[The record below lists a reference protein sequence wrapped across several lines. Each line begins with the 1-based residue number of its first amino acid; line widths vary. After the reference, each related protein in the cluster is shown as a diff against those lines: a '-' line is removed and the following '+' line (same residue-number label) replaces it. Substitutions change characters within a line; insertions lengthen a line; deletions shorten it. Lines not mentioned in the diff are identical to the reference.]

1 MKQSQIAINS
11 VSTGDRQLEDVIPA
25 YAEAGF
31 RNVEF
36 PLRQVKDYLQR
47 AHSTPEIKQLL
58 EKHGMRCIG
67 GFEGVLECFSPK
79 RADNHAQV
87 IDNARLL
94 ADLRGTN
101 IVVGTDGQPQ
111 PGAPDDLVAQIATV
125 FAELAEKIHE
135 TGVTLCLE
143 FNWSPI
149 VKSVRTACDVA
160 RRSQMDN
167 VGVVFDPAHYHC
179 TPSKLDQL
187 NAANVPFIR
196 HVHVNDMRDKP
207 GELSNCNTDRLLPG
221 QGCLDLN
228 RIFGEIEKHGYLGY
242 FSIEMFNE
250 QLRAMPVQKAATLM
264 YQSMKQLCDK

>member
-1 MKQSQIAINS
+1 MEKSQIAINS
-11 VSTGDRQLEDVIPA
+11 VSTGDRQLEEIIPA

-36 PLRQVKDYLQR
+36 PLGQVKDYLQR
-47 AHSTPEIKQLL
+47 AHTIPEINQLL
-58 EKHGMRCIG
+58 EKHDMRCIG
-67 GFEGVLECFSPK
+67 GFEGVLQCFSPK

-87 IDNARLL
+87 IDNARLF
-94 ADLRGTN
+94 ADLGGTN
-101 IVVGTDGQPQ
+101 LVVGTDGP
-111 PGAPDDLVAQIATV
+111 PHPVAPDDLVAQIATV

-221 QGCLDLN
+221 HGCLDLN

-250 QLRAMPVQKAATLM
+250 ELRAMPVQKAATLM
-264 YQSMKQLCDK
+264 YESMKQLCDR